1 VKGLP
6 MREKLEKLEKKIIER
21 PADLKR
27 HLAYA
32 DWLSENGDPKGKL
45 IDLQIAMES
54 SGLSREKRFELEC
67 DENELLQEHGRE
79 WLGVIAEYLL
89 MHPEKPGSFEMK
101 PGCSV
106 WWWRGWI
113 QGLQLDQLTLKLSK
127 LLLQSKETKL
137 FRKLVLTESV
147 NASCDY
153 LHEWG
158 LLDHIKRIDLSY
170 GRITDKGALT
180 LAADRSLK
188 KLDSV
193 DLTGN
198 QLTDEG
204 LDALR
209 KTFPKALLDDQNP
222 IIIRRDDV
230 EWETAKSKKK

>member
-1 VKGLP
+1 
-6 MREKLEKLEKKIIER
+6 MT
-21 PADLKR
+21 
-27 HLAYA
+27 
-32 DWLSENGDPKGKL
+32 
-45 IDLQIAMES
+45 
-54 SGLSREKRFELEC
+54 
-67 DENELLQEHGRE
+67 
-79 WLGVIAEYLL
+79 AEFLL
-89 MHPEKPGSFEMK
+89 MHPEKPGTFEMK
-101 PGCSV
+101 PGCGV

-113 QGLQLDQLTLKLSK
+113 HGLQLDQLTLKLTK

-137 FRKLVLTESV
+137 FRKLILTEPV

-158 LLDHIKRIDLSY
+158 LLDHIKEIDLSY

-198 QLTDEG
+198 QLTAEG

-230 EWETAKSKKK
+230 DWENEK